1 MMEKKVLE
9 ILKEIGN
16 GDNFENSVDFI
27 GDGLIDSFGVIA
39 LVGAL
44 EEAFEIEIDG
54 GDILPENF
62 NNMEA
67 IIELIVKT
75 QAEG

>member
-1 MMEKKVLE
+1 MEQKILT

-16 GDNFENSVDFI
+16 GDNFENSQDFFC
-27 GDGLIDSFGVIA
+27 DGLIDSFGVIA

-44 EEAFEIEIDG
+44 EEEFGIEIDG

-67 IIELIVKT
+67 ILNLIVKT
-75 QAEG
+75 QEGR

>member
-1 MMEKKVLE
+1 MEQKVLE

-44 EEAFEIEIDG
+44 EETFEIEIDG

-62 NNMEA
+62 NSMEA

>member
-1 MMEKKVLE
+1 MEQKVLE

-16 GDNFENSVDFI
+16 GDDFENSVDFI

-44 EEAFEIEIDG
+44 EEEFEIEIDG

-62 NNMEA
+62 NSMEA

>member
-1 MMEKKVLE
+1 MEQKVLE

-16 GDNFENSVDFI
+16 GDNFENSVDYI

-62 NNMEA
+62 NSMEA

>member
-1 MMEKKVLE
+1 MEQQILK

-16 GDNFENSVDFI
+16 GDNFETSEDFLSE
-27 GDGLIDSFGVIA
+27 GLIDSFGVIA

-44 EEAFEIEIDG
+44 EEQFEIEIDG

-62 NNMEA
+62 KNMEA
-67 IIELIVKT
+67 IVNLITKT
-75 QAEG
+75 KEEGM

>member
-1 MMEKKVLE
+1 MEQKVLE

-44 EEAFEIEIDG
+44 EEAFEIEVDG

-62 NNMEA
+62 NSMEA